1 MNIVILSGNLG
12 RDPES
17 RFTTSGKK
25 VVNFSLAVNDGYG
38 ENKKT
43 YWIDI
48 VCWDK
53 QADTVEEYLSK
64 GSKVL
69 VEGRM
74 QVRTY
79 EKDGKTIYK
88 TEVVAYRVEFLDPAE
103 RRETVPSTEV
113 SDEDIPF

>member
-1 MNIVILSGNLG
+1 MNIVLISGNLG

-25 VVNFSLAVNDGYG
+25 VVNFSIAVNDGYG

-43 YWIDI
+43 YWFD
-48 VCWDK
+48 VVTWEK
-53 QADTVEEYLSK
+53 TADSVEEYLSK

-69 VEGRM
+69 VEGRL

-79 EKDGKTIYK
+79 EKDGKTVYK
-88 TEVVAYRVEFLDPAE
+88 TEIIAYRVEFLDAAE
-103 RRETVPSTEV
+103 RREMAPAAV
-113 SDEDIPF
+113 SDEDVPF

>member
-1 MNIVILSGNLG
+1 MNIVIVSGNLG

-17 RFTTSGKK
+17 RVTTNGKK

-38 ENKKT
+38 ENRKT
-43 YWIDI
+43 YWFD
-48 VCWDK
+48 VVSWDK
-53 QADTVEEYLSK
+53 TADSVESYLSK

-69 VEGRM
+69 VEGRL

-88 TEVVAYRVEFLDPAE
+88 TEIVAYRVEFLDPAE
-103 RRETVPSTEV
+103 RRETVPADE
-113 SDEDIPF
+113 SDEASPF